1 MSGQTTLAPQAIAQL
16 PLLQQSTRPDDWR
29 RWFEAMGVTA
39 PLALSGPRFELFS
52 MTAAAAA
59 QGLGLALV
67 PRLLIEAELA
77 RGELVIANLHSPP
90 AERYYYLVQPDGSD
104 AKPVLQHFTRW
115 LRQVSA
121 SR

>member
-1 MSGQTTLAPQAIAQL
+1 MQLLAADVVLVRSPQLMCGQTTL
-16 PLLQQSTRPDDWR
+16 
-29 RWFEAMGVTA
+29 A

-52 MTAAAAA
+52 MTAAVAC
-59 QGLGLALV
+59 GPGLALL
-67 PRLLIEAELA
+67 PRLLIEAELM
-77 RGELVIANLHSPP
+77 RDELVIANLQSPP
-90 AERYYYLVQPDGSD
+90 TERYDYLVQAGGSD